1 MTASMKDATP
11 GRVLV
16 TGGAGYVGSVVVEE
30 LLRAGASRVVVLDD
44 LSKGHAEAVVSPATL
59 MRGDFADQALVEKV
73 CRDEKI
79 DAAVHM
85 AAASLVGESVT
96 NPAKYFHANISKGLL
111 LLDALRAADVKRF
124 VFSSTAAVF
133 GEPERTP
140 IDETVP
146 TAPTNP
152 YGESKL
158 AFEKALKWYGRAYD
172 FRSVCLRYFNAAGAT
187 EHNGEQHEPETHLI
201 PLVLDVARGKRAS
214 VQIYGDDYPTV
225 DGTCVRDYIHVQ
237 DLARAHVLALRHLA
251 AGGES
256 DIFNLGCGGG
266 FSVRQVIETA
276 RAVTGHAI
284 PAVQVPRRAGD
295 PAVLVASSKRI
306 EAALGWKPEKQS
318 LEAIIGDAWR
328 WLSSHPHGYAHRV
341 QS

>member
-1 MTASMKDATP
+1 MSSASKI

-59 MRGDFADQALVEKV
+59 VRGDFADQALVARV
-73 CRDEKI
+73 CKDEQI

-111 LLDALRAADVKRF
+111 LLDALRDAGVGRF

-146 TAPTNP
+146 TSPTNP

-158 AFEKALKWYGRAYD
+158 AFEKALKWYGRAYGL
-172 FRSVCLRYFNAAGAT
+172 RSVCLRYFNAAGAT
-187 EHNGEQHEPETHLI
+187 VHNGEQHEPETHLI
-201 PLVLDVARGKRAS
+201 PLVLEVARGKRAS
-214 VQIYGDDYPTV
+214 VQIYGDDYPTP
-225 DGTCVRDYIHVQ
+225 DGTCVRDYIHVS
-237 DLARAHVLALRHLA
+237 DLARAHVLALVHL
-251 AGGES
+251 GGGGNS

-266 FSVRQVIETA
+266 FSVKQVIDAA
-276 RAVTGHAI
+276 RRITGHAI
-284 PAVQVPRRAGD
+284 PATQVPRRAGD
-295 PAVLVASSKRI
+295 PAVLVASSERI
-306 EAALGWKPEKQS
+306 KAALGWVPEKQS
-318 LEAIIGDAWR
+318 IDAIVGDAWQ
-328 WLSSHPHGYAHRV
+328 WLKVHPSGYTNHGDA
-341 QS
+341 S